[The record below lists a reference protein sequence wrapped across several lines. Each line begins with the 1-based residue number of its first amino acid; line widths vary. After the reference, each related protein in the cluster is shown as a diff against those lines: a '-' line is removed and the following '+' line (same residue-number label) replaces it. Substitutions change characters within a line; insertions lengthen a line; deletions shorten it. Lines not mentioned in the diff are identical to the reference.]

1 MAVFSH
7 CTGVILAGGQSRR
20 MGRDKALLPLAGRTL
35 LEHMQSL
42 LAQAGVAETLISRN
56 QPGFIADNY
65 PGKGP
70 LAGLAAVLPYC
81 TTPQLLVVP
90 VDMPLLQPGMLRHL
104 LAASSAAEPAAA
116 WYFDESPL
124 PCVLPNIPQLADY
137 LTAQLESDQ
146 GDFSVRGLL
155 RYLNAN
161 ALTASDVLQLVN
173 TNTPQQWQQAL
184 LQREQPD
191 RLSS

>member
-1 MAVFSH
+1 MAIFTEF
-7 CTGVILAGGQSRR
+7 TGVILAGGQSRR

-35 LEHMQSL
+35 LEHMQL
-42 LAQAGVAETLISRN
+42 LLRQAGVADILISRN
-56 QPGFIADNY
+56 QPGFITDSY

-70 LAGLAAVLPYC
+70 LAGLAAVLPHC
-81 TTPQLLVVP
+81 TTPQMLVVP
-90 VDMPLLQPGMLRHL
+90 VDMPLLQPGLLRHL
-104 LAASSAAEPAAA
+104 LTTASAGESTGA
-116 WYFDESPL
+116 WYFGESPL

-137 LTAQLESDQ
+137 LTAQLESGQ

-161 ALTASDVLQLVN
+161 ALAACDVLQLVN

-184 LQREQPD
+184 MQRDQPD
-191 RLSS
+191 RLSL

>member
-1 MAVFSH
+1 MAVFTH

-42 LAQAGVAETLISRN
+42 LAQAGVSEILISRN
-56 QPGFIADNY
+56 QPGFITDSY

-90 VDMPLLQPGMLRHL
+90 VDMPLLQPRMLCQL
-104 LAASSAAEPAAA
+104 LAAAAESPTA
-116 WYFDESPL
+116 WYFGESPL
-124 PCVLPNIPQLADY
+124 PCVLPNSAQLKDY
-137 LTAQLESDQ
+137 LTAQLESDK

-155 RYLNAN
+155 HYLNAS
-161 ALTASDVLQLVN
+161 ALPASDALQLVN

-184 LQREQPD
+184 LQRAQPD